1 MAKSTAVSSPLVSAF
16 NNIAAFNSRTK
27 RELPKMQSEYESFS
41 LLIDRE
47 KNALEAINLPK
58 KRKIKELQN
67 LNVGGLFGN
76 PGNLLNSFASGAL
89 DAAGLLGGMFPSKGK
104 PGKPQKPSGKPIK
117 PRVSGTKLKFGP
129 LRSIGILNSI
139 FAGLDFATGLQEG
152 ESVGEAAAGAGGSLA
167 GGILGGMIGQA
178 LIPVPGLGFVIG
190 SMAGD
195 FLGGYGADRLYEST
209 VQNKQDTAVK
219 EDIKEQKQNIKEKN
233 AYGGF
238 LRSFQGF
245 SDQFTKFLTGFGLLP
260 KAPSSDESSSM
271 LDNLHKGLE
280 GENTFIQGNTGDS
293 RGDHF
298 HIGPDHE
305 VYGKP
310 EGLSAARKGA
320 YKITKNLLS
329 RKIPFTFTN
338 AKINVSPDNPPDDAT
353 LQQYIEQ
360 EQNAHMSRSMG
371 SSHGGI
377 DIAAPKGTAIPG
389 IKNVK
394 EIPNGFGVQGKISGT
409 QAFVGHGAYGS
420 QSSPDVVKR
429 EKFASISPTGSHDII
444 IPLDH
449 VPSSLSG
456 RFPDTDDRTS
466 FEQSRY
472 TGADGRE
479 REHQDPAAEKLK
491 AKLEAQGYNV
501 AIVKPESF
509 SSYQAYDKYIKSQS
523 KKGVRVLPLH
533 FDAKGSTGF
542 MTITRPGDDDDSNIA
557 APINTALSEFSSS
570 NPELGSF
577 RTSTQGN
584 ATVNAGAASPTAL
597 VELGVMV
604 DWEKHY
610 GKNFTQTKKFDEF
623 IESLSTAIGTVVPKG
638 QIDPNATGGFE
649 LDSRGLQRA
658 PESIRQYPSY
668 DKPGSSTRI
677 VTVTL
682 PSTSSSGGVS
692 GSPSI
697 GGGGGSIQTVP
708 GGISDSTLVN
718 SLMKKIFLTNL
729 NDT

>member
-233 AYGGF
+233 AYDGF

-280 GENTFIQGNTGDS
+280 GENTFIQGDTGIS
-293 RGDHF
+293 SGDHF
-298 HIGPDHE
+298 HIGPDYE

-310 EGLSAARKGA
+310 EGFPAARKGA
-320 YKITKNLLS
+320 YKIAKNLLS

-338 AKINVSPDNPPDDAT
+338 AQINVDAENPPDDAT
-353 LQQYIEQ
+353 LKQYIEQ
-360 EQNAHMSRSMG
+360 EQNAHMSRASG
-371 SSHGGI
+371 SSHAGI

-394 EIPNGFGVQGKISGT
+394 EIPNGFGVQGKIAGT
-409 QAFVGHGAYGS
+409 QAFVGHGADGS
-420 QSSPDVVKR
+420 KSSPDVIKK
-429 EKFASISPTGSHDII
+429 EQFANLSFNAGNSPVVTVGDSIAEGIKNESGSAGVAQKSMNPTQVLDI
-444 IPLDH
+444 LKTQD
-449 VPSSLSG
+449 LSG
-456 RFPDTDDRTS
+456 KTLRLSSGISNDTSQLDVVRQQLQYAKEQGVAGIQLMGTSMDRQDLAEMNPQLQEIANEFPGLVQFTGGFDSTDRIHPNYQEYLS
-466 FEQSRY
+466 ELNAQLKNI
-472 TGADGRE
+472 
-479 REHQDPAAEKLK
+479 DP
-491 AKLEAQGYNV
+491 
-501 AIVKPESF
+501 
-509 SSYQAYDKYIKSQS
+509 
-523 KKGVRVLPLH
+523 
-533 FDAKGSTGF
+533 DAK
-542 MTITRPGDDDDSNIA
+542 
-557 APINTALSEFSSS
+557 
-570 NPELGSF
+570 
-577 RTSTQGN
+577 
-584 ATVNAGAASPTAL
+584 
-597 VELGVMV
+597 
-604 DWEKHY
+604 
-610 GKNFTQTKKFDEF
+610 
-623 IESLSTAIGTVVPKG
+623 
-638 QIDPNATGGFE
+638 GGFE

-677 VTVTL
+677 VTITL

-697 GGGGGSIQTVP
+697 GGGGGSSQTVP
-708 GGISDSTLVN
+708 VGISDSTLVN
-718 SLMKKIFLTNL
+718 NLMKKIFLTNL